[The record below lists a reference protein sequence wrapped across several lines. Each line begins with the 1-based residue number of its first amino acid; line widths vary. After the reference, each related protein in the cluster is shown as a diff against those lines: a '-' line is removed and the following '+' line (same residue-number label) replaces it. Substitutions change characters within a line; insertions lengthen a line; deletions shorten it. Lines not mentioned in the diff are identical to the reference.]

1 LFTALVVIHV
11 IICIL
16 LILVVLMQSSKGD
29 GLAGAAFGGGLGG
42 AVFGGRGTANI
53 LSRATAIL
61 ATAFMVMCLVLAF
74 MSSQTAR
81 QAGASSTTPGE
92 SSITRQAQAE
102 RDQMMQQ
109 QQANDSNAVPPV
121 QVTPVTPADTNK

>member
-1 LFTALVVIHV
+1 MFTAFVVIHV

-29 GLAGAAFGGGLGG
+29 GLAGSAFGGGLGG
-42 AVFGGRGTANI
+42 AVFGGRGTANL

-74 MSSQTAR
+74 MSSQTVR
-81 QAGASSTTPGE
+81 QAGTTTAPGE
-92 SSITRQAQAE
+92 SAITKQAQAE
-102 RDQMMQQ
+102 RDLMMQQ
-109 QQANDSNAVPPV
+109 QQQQATDSAAAPV
-121 QVTPVTPADTNK
+121 QIIPTPADTTK